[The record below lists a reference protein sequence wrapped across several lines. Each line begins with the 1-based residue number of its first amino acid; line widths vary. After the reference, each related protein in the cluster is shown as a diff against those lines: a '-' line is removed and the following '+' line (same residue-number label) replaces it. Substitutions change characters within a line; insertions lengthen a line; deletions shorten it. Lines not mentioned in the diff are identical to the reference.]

1 MSTRTQMQLP
11 DLPVMVAGKRL
22 VNPIG
27 MLSGTYGY
35 ATEVAE
41 AVEGIDLDKIG
52 AVFLKGITLAPRL
65 GNPTPRIVETPAGLL
80 NAIGLENVGVDALIE
95 EKLPKLAVY
104 RTSIW
109 ANVSGSTMDEYAEIC
124 RRLNRV
130 PDTHLDGVELNI
142 SCPNIKEGG
151 IEFGTKPEPAAQ
163 LTRISKRELTRFPL
177 MVKLSPHCADIREMA
192 LACVE
197 AGADSL
203 SISNTFRGLAID
215 VNKRRA
221 ILANNYGGVSGPAIK
236 PMALAMV
243 SHCFHALKKAGKLV
257 PLVGQGGV
265 WSGRD
270 AFEFILAGASVVG
283 VGTVTFQDALAP
295 HRILDELLDYLV
307 GPDGDKMHPPELAPF
322 IGSLLP
328 NAREF

>member
-1 MSTRTQMQLP
+1 MAALSALQLP
-11 DLPVMVAGKRL
+11 DLPVTVAGRRL
-22 VNPIG
+22 VNPLG

-35 ATEVAE
+35 GTEVAN
-41 AVEGIDLDKIG
+41 AVEGVDLDKIG
-52 AVFLKGITLAPRL
+52 AVFLKGITLAPRR

-80 NAIGLENVGVDALIE
+80 NAIGLENVGVDVLIE
-95 EKLPKLAVY
+95 EKLPRLAGS
-104 RTSIW
+104 RTSVW
-109 ANVSGSTMDEYAEIC
+109 ANVSGSTMEEYGEIC

-130 PDTHLDGVELNI
+130 PAEHLDGVELNI

-151 IEFGTKPEPAAQ
+151 IEFGTKPEPAAE
-163 LTRISKRELTRFPL
+163 LTRIARRELTRFAL
-177 MVKLSPHCADIREMA
+177 MVKLSPHCADIAEMA

-215 VNKRRA
+215 VQKRRA
-221 ILANNYGGVSGPAIK
+221 VLANNYGGVSGPAIK

-243 SHCFHALKKAGKLV
+243 SACYHALRKAGKLV

-270 AFEFILAGASVVG
+270 AFEFILAGATVVG
-283 VGTVTFQDALAP
+283 LGTVTFQDPLAP
-295 HRILDELLDYLV
+295 HRILDELLGYLV
-307 GPDGDKMHPPELAPF
+307 GPEGDKMHPPEMAPLV
-322 IGSLLP
+322 GSLLP
-328 NAREF
+328 NAREW